1 MSPRVPSAEA
11 LRPGVSVPRWMLPLP
26 IAVPLLTV
34 FFQRSF
40 PDPALI
46 GFMTAVVPLVA
57 ALVLGP
63 VWIAALAVPAIGLMA
78 APSVRFTDPDAGDMI
93 AIVFVWVTAIGIAW
107 MRRRFQSRLVT
118 VESVAEAAQYA
129 VLPALPE
136 RVGDLACAGLYN
148 SATRGAR
155 VGGDLFDLRPSPF
168 GTRMILGDV
177 QGHGLPAVSTAATL
191 MACFHEAILD
201 EPDLEHIAARLERRL
216 LVDIDEGHI
225 PELFASALLV
235 EFDENDDTIRLLT
248 CGHPTPLLLKN
259 GQVEEIPLKPRPL
272 LGLEFES
279 RAAESVMTTS
289 LARGET
295 LLAYSDG
302 LSEARDAEGNY
313 YHPAERLDGH
323 ADATSPERLI
333 DFMWDDL
340 TDFAAHLDDDV
351 SVLAVTRIDPEE
363 APRRGW

>member
-1 MSPRVPSAEA
+1 MSLRMPSQTAFK
-11 LRPGVSVPRWMLPLP
+11 RGKPMPRWAQVLP
-26 IAVPLLTV
+26 IAVLTATAL
-34 FFQRSF
+34 FQMSS
-40 PDPALI
+40 PDPARV
-46 GFMTAVVPLVA
+46 GFTTAIVPLVA
-57 ALVLGP
+57 AFILGP
-63 VWIAALAVPAIGLMA
+63 GWIAAMAVIVLLLLSTSLLHVGGLEGTNLFA
-78 APSVRFTDPDAGDMI
+78 FLV
-93 AIVFVWVTAIGIAW
+93 VWVTAIGIAW

-340 TDFAAHLDDDV
+340 TDFAARLDDDV
-351 SVLAVTRIDPEE
+351 SVLAVTRASSGP
-363 APRRGW
+363 PLG